1 MLPTRC
7 LRSTIGFGAGRD
19 IPTGSLAALATLLG
33 ARMTTTLWDTNG
45 NEIVQTLSHERRA
58 AGAIAS
64 GLALTLVVVVDEKHV
79 AEAQTAATTAAAAHP
94 CRLLVVVR
102 RRMDTDDR
110 LDAEVQ
116 VGGHLGANECVVMRM
131 YGRLT
136 LHAESVVLPLL
147 APDAPVVTWWYGPAP
162 ERIAYDPLGVL
173 ASRRVT
179 DCVAVEDPVAELKRR
194 AKDYAPGDT
203 DLAWTRATPWR
214 SLLASAFD
222 DCGSRA
228 TSAQVDAEAGNPS
241 AHLVAGWITAR
252 LGVRSKVVESPGPGI
267 TAVEVRFEDKSHVR
281 VDRPDG
287 HIATLART
295 GRPARQLPLKRRDLG
310 DLIAEELRRLDADQ
324 PYAEALEAA
333 TKTKGLNDRQA
344 KRVLV
349 WKDPEPAASARS
361 RSTAKKTAGK
371 SVKKTAAKTATK
383 TATRKSTSKSAKKA
397 TARTSARAKASR

>member
-1 MLPTRC
+1 
-7 LRSTIGFGAGRD
+7 
-19 IPTGSLAALATLLG
+19 
-33 ARMTTTLWDTNG
+33 MTTTLWDTNG

-79 AEAQTAATTAAAAHP
+79 AEAQAAATTAAAAHP
-94 CRLLVVVR
+94 CRLLIVVR

-147 APDAPVVTWWYGPAP
+147 ASDAPVVTWWYGPAP
-162 ERIAYDPLGVL
+162 DRLAYDALGVL
-173 ASRRVT
+173 ASRRIT
-179 DCVAVEDPVAELKRR
+179 DCTAAEDPMAELKRR

-222 DCGSRA
+222 DCPAGP
-228 TSAQVDAEAGNPS
+228 TSAVVEAEAGNPS
-241 AHLVAGWITAR
+241 APLVAGWLTAR
-252 LGVRSKVVESPGPGI
+252 LGVRSKVVESKGPGI
-267 TAVEVRFEDKSHVR
+267 TSVEVRFEDKGHVR
-281 VDRPDG
+281 IDRPDG
-287 HIATLART
+287 HTATLSRT
-295 GRPARQLPLKRRDLG
+295 GRPDRPLPLKRRDLG

-324 PYAEALEAA
+324 PYAEALQAA
-333 TKTKGLNDRQA
+333 TKTKGLNDRPA
-344 KRVLV
+344 KRTHV
-349 WKDPEPAASARS
+349 WKDPEPAAKR
-361 RSTAKKTAGK
+361 
-371 SVKKTAAKTATK
+371 AAPNAP
-383 TATRKSTSKSAKKA
+383 APKSAATKKA
-397 TARTSARAKASR
+397 TTSKKAATKKSATPKKAARKTKAKAGR

>member
-1 MLPTRC
+1 
-7 LRSTIGFGAGRD
+7 
-19 IPTGSLAALATLLG
+19 
-33 ARMTTTLWDTNG
+33 MTTTLWDTNG

-94 CRLLVVVR
+94 CRLLIVVR

-147 APDAPVVTWWYGPAP
+147 ASDAPVVTWWYGPAP
-162 ERIAYDPLGVL
+162 ERLAYDALGVL
-173 ASRRVT
+173 ASRRIT
-179 DCVAVEDPVAELKRR
+179 DCAAAEDPLAELKRR

-203 DLAWTRATPWR
+203 DLAWTRTTPWR

-222 DCGSRA
+222 DCPSGP
-228 TSAQVDAEAGNPS
+228 TSVVVEAEAGNPS
-241 AHLVAGWITAR
+241 APLIAGWLTAR
-252 LGVRSKVVESPGPGI
+252 LGVRSKVVESKGPGI
-267 TAVEVRFEDKSHVR
+267 TSVEVRFEDKGHVR
-281 VDRPDG
+281 IDRPDG
-287 HIATLART
+287 HTATLSRTARPD
-295 GRPARQLPLKRRDLG
+295 RPLPLKRRDLG

-324 PYAEALEAA
+324 PYAEALQAA
-333 TKTKGLNDRQA
+333 TKTKGLNDRPA
-344 KRVLV
+344 KRTHV
-349 WKDPEPAASARS
+349 WKDPEPGAKKSAPKAASPKSAATRKATMSKKAAPKRS
-361 RSTAKKTAGK
+361 ATTKAATKKTTNR
-371 SVKKTAAKTATK
+371 KTAARTK
-383 TATRKSTSKSAKKA
+383 
-397 TARTSARAKASR
+397 AKAGR